1 LYKTNRIN
9 AFISILRTIGV
20 CLILTFGALA
30 FSSDIQEIALIPL
43 ENMIGKVNKIAKNP
57 AAVHE
62 LDIIEYKGDKKNEM
76 ETDKIQ
82 NTIVK
87 IG

>member
-1 LYKTNRIN
+1 
-9 AFISILRTIGV
+9 
-20 CLILTFGALA
+20 
-30 FSSDIQEIALIPL
+30 
-43 ENMIGKVNKIAKNP
+43 MIGKVNKIAKNP

>member
-1 LYKTNRIN
+1 MYTNNSWWAI
-9 AFISILRTIGV
+9 ISILRTIMV
-20 CLILTFGALA
+20 CIILTMGALA

-43 ENMIGKVNKIAKNP
+43 ESMITKVNKIAKNP

-76 ETDKIQ
+76 ETDKI
-82 NTIVK
+82 
-87 IG
+87 